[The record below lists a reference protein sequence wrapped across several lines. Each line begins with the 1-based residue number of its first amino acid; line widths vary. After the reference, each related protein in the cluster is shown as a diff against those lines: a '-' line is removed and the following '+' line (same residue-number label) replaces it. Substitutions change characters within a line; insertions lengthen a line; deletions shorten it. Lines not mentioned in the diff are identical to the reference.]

1 MSVGHLDLAHDTLRE
16 KLFTPTQRRTFLGNR
31 VVPGSPGVLL
41 DKLQEQM
48 GALPCPAD
56 KGVLQLDSSDTD
68 DSGEVDDSEGGGGF
82 ARVEQA
88 TTVDVR
94 STSKPTRPQTA
105 PQPAVET
112 SHVRRS
118 VMLQNKVHAQWLRE
132 GLMHSLARA
141 NVILVD
147 HPVCAVAVSTD
158 GLSYHRCYRGVR

>member
-16 KLFTPTQRRTFLGNR
+16 KLFTPTLRRTFHGNR

-48 GALPCPAD
+48 GASPCPAD

-68 DSGEVDDSEGGGGF
+68 DSGEVDDSAAGGGF

-88 TTVDVR
+88 TSVDVG
-94 STSKPTRPQTA
+94 STSKPTRPRTA
-105 PQPAVET
+105 PQPAAET
-112 SHVRRS
+112 SDVRRS
-118 VMLQNKVHAQWLRE
+118 VMLQNKVQGQWLGE
-132 GLMHSLARA
+132 AFDALACTCA

-147 HPVCAVAVSTD
+147 HPVCAVGVS
-158 GLSYHRCYRGVR
+158 